1 MNDHTPH
8 WNKKMEIG
16 TSGVNNVR
24 DAIQLRD
31 RLNRRSL
38 VRLVILVSF
47 LLNHGTGY
55 AAAPDA
61 VPGKSEDSR
70 GLPTTAASK
79 VVDELTAE
87 RVELERQRKV
97 IDEKLANLDARLR
110 GQTNLKPN
118 PPDSSTGLI
127 ESPHPNERATQPT
140 AAPPQE
146 IKQFTAH
153 GQTTVIT
160 EKHDTFHAPYAG
172 PNSLPRHE
180 GEATSVTA
188 TLFLG
193 TRVWNGGEVYF
204 NPEISGGQG
213 FGGVT
218 GLAGFSNGEIPRVGT
233 PEPRPYVARLF
244 LRQTFDLGGGKEYVE
259 DAPNQIAGFHDA
271 RRLVVTAGKFGAIDF
286 FQSNNYSNDPRAQFE
301 NWALFTN
308 GAWDYPADVRG
319 YTEGAAI
326 EYTEPKWTLRYAA
339 MTEPTQA
346 NGGTFDSRIPAALGH
361 AVEFERRYSFQD
373 HPGVVRVMGYANSAH
388 MGNYRQ
394 AIDRA
399 VGSIPD
405 VTKTRGYRI
414 KYGFGLSADQEI
426 TKDLGI
432 FARLGWNDGHTET
445 WAFTEIDESA
455 SLGLSLKGTRWH
467 RADDVVGIA
476 GVLNGLSQDHRDYLR
491 AGGRGFIIGDG
502 RLHYG
507 LEKIV
512 EGYYLIKLADHIFVT
527 ADAQYIANPAYN
539 QDRGPVFVGGIRV
552 HIEF

>member
-1 MNDHTPH
+1 MR
-8 WNKKMEIG
+8 IG
-16 TSGVNNVR
+16 TSGENGVCDR
-24 DAIQLRD
+24 IRPRD
-31 RLNRRSL
+31 RIDRRGL
-38 VRLVILVSF
+38 LKCFILINS
-47 LLNHGTGY
+47 LLNHGIGY
-55 AAAPDA
+55 AAAPATVSATSDDA
-61 VPGKSEDSR
+61 HSVQPPEVSR
-70 GLPTTAASK
+70 

-97 IDEKLANLDARLR
+97 IDEKLAKLDARLR
-110 GQTNLKPN
+110 GRTL
-118 PPDSSTGLI
+118 PDSDAPGASRALI
-127 ESPHPNERATQPT
+127 DSPRLSDPATRP
-140 AAPPQE
+140 AAPSLQQAR
-146 IKQFTAH
+146 QFTAH

-160 EKHDTFHAPYAG
+160 EKHDDFHAPYAG

-193 TRVWNGGEVYF
+193 TRIWNGGEVYF
-204 NPEISGGQG
+204 NPEIAGGQG

-218 GLAGFSNGEIPRVGT
+218 GLAGFPNGEIPRVGT

-244 LRQTFDLGGGKEYVE
+244 LRQTFDLGGDREYIE

-271 RRLVVTAGKFGAIDF
+271 RRVVLTAGKFGAIDF
-286 FQSNNYSNDPRAQFE
+286 FQSNNFSNDPRAQFE

-319 YTEGAAI
+319 YTEGAVV
-326 EYTEPKWTLRYAA
+326 EYSEPKWTLRYAA
-339 MTEPTQA
+339 MTEPTKA
-346 NGGTFDSRIPAALGH
+346 NGGTFDSNVPAALGH
-361 AVEFERRYSFQD
+361 ALEFERRYSMQD
-373 HPGVVRVMGYANSAH
+373 HPGVIRVMGYANSAH

-414 KYGFGLSADQEI
+414 KYGLGLSADQEI
-426 TKDLGI
+426 TKNLGI
-432 FARLGWNDGHTET
+432 FARLGWNDGRTES

-455 SLGLSLKGTRWH
+455 SLGLSLKGTGWH

-476 GVLNGLSQDHRDYLR
+476 GVLNGLSKDHRDYLR

-502 RLHYG
+502 RLNYG
-507 LEKIV
+507 LERIV
-512 EGYYLIKLADHIFVT
+512 EGYYLIKLADHIFIT

-539 QDRGPVFVGGIRV
+539 QDRGPVFVGGVRV